1 MQGVLK
7 KGAKVTGTI
16 AVLKN
21 PLTWILAG
29 ILLLVTSIFGV
40 ALFLSIS
47 LGGENQFES
56 GMSGEGAK
64 GTAVVSAEVL
74 RYEPL
79 IRKYAEE
86 YGIGEYVELIK
97 ALIQQE
103 SGGKQLDVMQSSESI
118 GLPPGAIMDPD
129 YSIQV
134 GVKYFS
140 EMMKQAKG
148 DIRLA
153 LQAYNFGNGFTPYA
167 LERGGY
173 SKEVATQF
181 SLMMAEKLGWSS
193 YGDVNY
199 VEHVLRYYH
208 TENGSVV
215 VVGNSTQR
223 FDVEEVHNKMKEFLG
238 LPYVWGGRTP
248 ASGGFDCSGLLEYA
262 FAQVGIDLYGTAE
275 SQYNKTIP
283 VPENQIKP
291 GDLVFFSTYKIG
303 PSHVGMYVGDG
314 KFINANS
321 SNGTSYSSVE
331 EWKKYYPF
339 LGFRRIP

>member
-1 MQGVLK
+1 
-7 KGAKVTGTI
+7 
-16 AVLKN
+16 
-21 PLTWILAG
+21 
-29 ILLLVTSIFGV
+29 
-40 ALFLSIS
+40 
-47 LGGENQFES
+47 
-56 GMSGEGAK
+56 MSGEGAG
-64 GTAVVSAEVL
+64 GTAQVSAEVL

-86 YGIGEYVELIK
+86 YGIGEYVGLIM

-103 SGGKQLDVMQSSESI
+103 SGGRQLDVMQSSESI
-118 GLPPGAIMDPD
+118 GLPPGGITDPD
-129 YSIQV
+129 YSIKI

-140 EMMKQAKG
+140 EVMKQAKG

-153 LQAYNFGNGFTPYA
+153 LQAYNFGNSFIQYA

-173 SKEVATQF
+173 SEEVASQF
-181 SLMMAEKLGWSS
+181 SQIMSEKLGWSS

-199 VEHVLRYYH
+199 VEHVLRYYN
-208 TENGSVV
+208 TENGSIV
-215 VVGNSTQR
+215 VVGDGTQR
-223 FDVEEVHNKMKEFLG
+223 FDVEEVHNIMKKFLG
-238 LPYVWGGRTP
+238 FPYVWGGRTP

-262 FAQVGIDLYGTAE
+262 FAQVGINLYGTAE

-291 GDLVFFSTYKIG
+291 GDLVFFSTYKSG

-314 KFINANS
+314 KFINANG

-331 EWKKYYPF
+331 EWKKLYPF